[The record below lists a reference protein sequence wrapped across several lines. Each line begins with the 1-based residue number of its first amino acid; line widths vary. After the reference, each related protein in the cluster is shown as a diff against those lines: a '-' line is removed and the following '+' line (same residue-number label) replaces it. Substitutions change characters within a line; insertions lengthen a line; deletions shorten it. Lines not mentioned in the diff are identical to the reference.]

1 MDPEKI
7 LKFVAE
13 NIAEFF
19 EVMIKTL
26 VNPVAHFQPLST
38 APASVGATEG
48 NQGKP
53 RWFNPKLFA
62 FAGVSIIIGT
72 IIIRLIPAS
81 RDEAEFVRRDP
92 PELLATVV
100 ITLVIWFAYGTGIYL
115 LCKILHGKGTYAET
129 MAVSIQL
136 IATLFVVSSTLTLG
150 LATLD
155 IQPSTDISGS
165 RLLLDRPAL
174 FFFFCI
180 EALLL
185 AVYFPLALK
194 RIHAFGWAR
203 QACISVVP
211 LLTMWGGIRFFNVFS
226 IPTAW

>member
-19 EVMIKTL
+19 EVMVRTL
-26 VNPVAHFQPLST
+26 VHPVAHFQTLST

-48 NQGKP
+48 IQGQP

-72 IIIRLIPAS
+72 IIIRLIPDS
-81 RDEAEFVRRDP
+81 RDEIDRAPP

-100 ITLVIWFAYGTGIYL
+100 VTLVIWFAYSTGIHL
-115 LCKILHGKGTYAET
+115 LCKVLRGKGTYAET

-136 IATLFVVSSTLTLG
+136 LATLFVVASTLTLG

-155 IQPSTDISGS
+155 IQPGTDISGPQ
-165 RLLLDRPAL
+165 LLLDHPVL

-180 EALLL
+180 EAMLL
-185 AVYFPLALK
+185 AVYLPLALK
-194 RIHAFGWAR
+194 RIHAFGWVR
-203 QACISVVP
+203 QVCISITP
-211 LLTMWGGIRFFNVFS
+211 FLTMWGGVQFYNMSSLV
-226 IPTAW
+226 TAG